1 MSGRAERVRLIFP
14 GMLYKIFSG
23 NFFYMKNGLFP
34 VNQQNGSACSR
45 TKTLSTK
52 PCHAN
57 CSPSLRTH
65 SPSLQ
70 TMQNF
75 KQIVGVIL
83 FFLSPSMC
91 LSCVFSEIHSHLL
104 TQTIRFSA
112 IQNNLVWVMD
122 RNQTDLKKWQPHL
135 HFKGT

>member
-1 MSGRAERVRLIFP
+1 MSGRAERVRLIFT

-70 TMQNF
+70 NDAKLQADSW
-75 KQIVGVIL
+75 GYP
-83 FFLSPSMC
+83 FLS
-91 LSCVFSEIHSHLL
+91 
-104 TQTIRFSA
+104 
-112 IQNNLVWVMD
+112 
-122 RNQTDLKKWQPHL
+122 QP
-135 HFKGT
+135 